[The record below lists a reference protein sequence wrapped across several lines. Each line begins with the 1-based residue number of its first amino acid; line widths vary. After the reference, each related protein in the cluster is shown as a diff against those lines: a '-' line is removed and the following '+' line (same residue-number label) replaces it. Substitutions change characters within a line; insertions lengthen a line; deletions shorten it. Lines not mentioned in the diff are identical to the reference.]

1 MLIYILSSIISLIY
15 IFVKYIVVY
24 KKIDKHTKARRE
36 KIMIEKQ
43 KNIRTCIT
51 IDNGKIYG
59 KKKKKPLNKELI
71 EVLTPKLW
79 IF

>member
-1 MLIYILSSIISLIY
+1 MLIYIPSSIILLIY

-24 KKIDKHTKARRE
+24 KKTDIHTKARRE

-51 IDNGKIYG
+51 IDNGKKIWKD
-59 KKKKKPLNKELI
+59 KKKNHRTKN
-71 EVLTPKLW
+71 
-79 IF
+79 

>member
-1 MLIYILSSIISLIY
+1 MIVDIYIPSSIISLIY

-24 KKIDKHTKARRE
+24 KKTDKQTKAKARRE

-51 IDNGKIYG
+51 IDNGKRYG
-59 KKKKKPLNKELI
+59 KTKKKKNHRTKN
-71 EVLTPKLW
+71 
-79 IF
+79 